1 MIDRG
6 MTGVFG
12 QAGSGKTTLLKE
24 LLRPLT
30 RVILWDSKYNEFDTV
45 NFDTLEG
52 MAGYL
57 EERSRPGGFF
67 KVSYRPKP
75 WEYEAFLEIVTACGQ
90 RGDLTCVVEEA
101 RRLPPYRESP
111 ALDNLLN
118 EGRHEG
124 VEMIFATLR
133 PFQLEPEC
141 RAQLTDVYSFY
152 QTRDA
157 DIKALRDEM
166 GDVALEIPR
175 LAPKYEY
182 LHWNKFTGE
191 TGVIKGRTKI

>member
-24 LLRPLT
+24 LIRPLT

-52 MAGYL
+52 MAAYL
-57 EERSRPGGFF
+57 EQRGGPGGFF

-75 WEYEAFLEIVTACGQ
+75 WEYEAFLEIVTAVG
-90 RGDLTCVVEEA
+90 RMGDLTCVVEEA
-101 RRLPPYRESP
+101 RRLPSFNDSP
-111 ALDNLLN
+111 ALDNLYN

-133 PFQLEPEC
+133 PFQLEPEG
-141 RAQLTDVYSFY
+141 RAQLTDIYSFY
-152 QTRDA
+152 QNRDA
-157 DIKALRDEM
+157 DIRALRDEM
-166 GDVALEIPR
+166 GDIAFEIPK

-191 TGVIKGRTKI
+191 AGIQKGYTRK